1 MKTVA
6 TVIVTGL
13 LTAGAIVGGTFG
25 FLYAGGNIKIEKD
38 EQAHSKQV
46 IIDGEIQEDS
56 NWIELK
62 GYKISIDLLDGAYVP
77 TK

>member
-6 TVIVTGL
+6 TVMITGL
-13 LTAGAIVGGTFG
+13 LTAGAIVGGAFG

-38 EQAHSKQV
+38 EQTHSKQV
-46 IIDGEIQEDS
+46 IIDGEVQEDS

-62 GYKISIDLLDGAYVP
+62 GYKISIDLIDGAYVP
-77 TK
+77 TR